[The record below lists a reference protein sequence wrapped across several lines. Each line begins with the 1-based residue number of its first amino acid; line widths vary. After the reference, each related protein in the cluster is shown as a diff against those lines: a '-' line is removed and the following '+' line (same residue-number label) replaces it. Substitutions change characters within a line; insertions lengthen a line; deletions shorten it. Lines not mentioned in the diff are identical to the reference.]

1 MVSKK
6 QKLQKIIRSEI
17 AFFIILVL
25 IIVGLFAIFSPKVST
40 TLFPFKREMVL
51 SNFINR
57 VKAEGRIEAKSYWEF
72 REFYSPGY
80 FTFSRTGITKSVS
93 ENVTNEIGIKYNQK
107 EINLTD
113 LFFSSQRLNSLDMLT
128 KQSTLNQLIDEKEFQ
143 KGKIIFMSRNSLI
156 YQKNPET
163 IQIVFLLSNV
173 DMQKANGFFDYKD
186 KDKQLTEGGN
196 WFNITSLK
204 IN

>member
-1 MVSKK
+1 MKET
-6 QKLQKIIRSEI
+6 QKLWKLFKSETI
-17 AFFIILVL
+17 FFVLTSLLIIL
-25 IIVGLFAIFSPKVST
+25 LFAILSPKISSMI
-40 TLFPFKREMVL
+40 FPQKRQAIL
-51 SNFINR
+51 NDFIN
-57 VKAEGRIEAKSYWEF
+57 KTKLEGMINPQQYWQF

-113 LFFSSQRLNSLDMLT
+113 LFFSSQRLTSLDMLT